1 MLLTAA
7 RNKGIPLSD
16 ALNGVTTQ
24 RGVGLIEVL
33 IALVIFAI
41 GVVGMAGLQL
51 GTISVTMDS
60 TQRSYVVAK
69 SQDVADRIR
78 SNGIDPSMYLGTYN
92 APGTNYCDTAAAVTS
107 CADSENDD
115 VAACTPDQLQAFDL
129 FDVFCVGDG
138 GFENQAED
146 RQQVLEWQTVISCE
160 YPVAGVM
167 TNTTDCN
174 ELGATVIIETSWFGR
189 SVSNDVNAAD
199 QQRESMTL
207 RFVP

>member
-7 RNKGIPLSD
+7 RNKQTPLFTVQHRVE
-16 ALNGVTTQ
+16 AQ

-33 IALVIFAI
+33 IALVIFAL

-51 GTISVTMDS
+51 GTISVTMDT
-60 TQRSYVVAK
+60 TQRSFVVAK
-69 SQDVADRIR
+69 SQDIADRIR
-78 SNGIDPSMYLGTYN
+78 SNGIDPSEYLGIYN
-92 APGTNYCDTAAAVTS
+92 APGTNFCDTAAAVTS
-107 CADSENDD
+107 CADSAGNDAD
-115 VAACTPDQLQAFDL
+115 ACTPDQLQAFDL
-129 FDVFCVGDG
+129 FDAFCVGDG

-146 RQQVLEWQTVISCE
+146 REQVTGWQTTISCE

-167 TNTTDCN
+167 TNTTACN
-174 ELGATVIIETSWFGR
+174 ELGATVVVETSWFGR
-189 SVSNDVNAAD
+189 SLSNDVDSAD